1 MAMNSYSALENVKCD
16 IKSLRLLLVLS
27 GDETVIIR
35 IWDDSVT
42 N

>member
-1 MAMNSYSALENVKCD
+1 MAMNSYSALENVKRD
-16 IKSLRLLLVLS
+16 IKSLQLLVLS